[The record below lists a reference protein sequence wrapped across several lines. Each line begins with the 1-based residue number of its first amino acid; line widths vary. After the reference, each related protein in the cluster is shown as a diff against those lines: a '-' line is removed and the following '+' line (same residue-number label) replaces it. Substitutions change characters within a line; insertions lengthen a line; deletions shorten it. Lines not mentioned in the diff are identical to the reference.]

1 MAETFSNPEN
11 SQQEKLPMPQLNK
24 KGVSQ
29 DIINSFAALYTMI
42 NSSNFSKEE
51 ILDMYKNLGIQTYS
65 ERFSPQTYDRSYE
78 TNETRQ
84 IVAALDELTTKLR
97 NLFETDTITRD
108 KFNDIYEEIKTIL
121 AN

>member
-65 ERFSPQTYDRSYE
+65 ERFSPQIYDRSYE

-121 AN
+121 A